1 MKRLLA
7 LLFQTLVMLVGVGAF
22 AFLLWEPQV
31 EGRNAHATPF
41 EIYFK
46 DPFLAYVY
54 VASTP
59 FFFALWRA
67 FGLLGHFQRHG
78 TFSPGTVAALQTIG
92 RCAFAIIGFAVGGVI
107 ALGLFGEAEPPGF
120 VMCFLIALASGVVA
134 LAARKAA
141 RTVQQTLRQSEA
153 TDQ

>member
-1 MKRLLA
+1 MKRFLA
-7 LLFQTLVMLVGVGAF
+7 LLVQVSVVLVAVGAL
-22 AFLLWEPQV
+22 AFLLWAPQV
-31 EGRNAHATPF
+31 EGRNTHATPF

-59 FFFALWRA
+59 FFFALWRT
-67 FGLLGHFQRHG
+67 FGLLGNFRRHG

-92 RCAFAIIGFAVGGVI
+92 RCAFAIIGFAVGGVV

-120 VMCFLIALASGVVA
+120 AMGFLIALASGVVA

-141 RTVQQTLRQSEA
+141 RTVRQNLRQTEG